1 VALEPRNSGFL
12 FDLGRA
18 YEYGRQYSK
27 ALATYQ
33 SACSVN
39 PEASDAIAGWARME
53 VFIGNPGR
61 ALARVA
67 PLLAKSPDN
76 VDGLLVKGMALRQQG
91 KRGEARLLLERGLR
105 LSPTYGDFMLVLAGI
120 AEAEDRTAEA
130 VAMYDRYLAL
140 HPDDTDARDRRTRV
154 AARVPK

>member
-1 VALEPRNSGFL
+1 
-12 FDLGRA
+12 
-18 YEYGRQYSK
+18 
-27 ALATYQ
+27 
-33 SACSVN
+33 
-39 PEASDAIAGWARME
+39 ME

-91 KRGEARLLLERGLR
+91 KHGEARLLLERGLR

-130 VAMYDRYLAL
+130 EAMYDRYLAL
-140 HPDDTDARDRRTRV
+140 HPDDTDVRNRRTRF